1 MYKINERK
9 KATRDRFRQQAWDY
23 FAIHASQ
30 RLTTFNFYLV
40 IATLLTTGIL
50 ASFQKQYEIRFA
62 GIVLG
67 LLLLI
72 FSFVFWKLDQRN
84 KHLIRHAER
93 ALRAFENQF
102 NDLEIPNE
110 ARLFTLAKEEKRI

>member
-84 KHLIRHAER
+84 KHLIRHAEK
-93 ALRAFENQF
+93 ALHSRISLTIWKYRMRQ
-102 NDLEIPNE
+102 DSSLL
-110 ARLFTLAKEEKRI
+110 RKRRRE